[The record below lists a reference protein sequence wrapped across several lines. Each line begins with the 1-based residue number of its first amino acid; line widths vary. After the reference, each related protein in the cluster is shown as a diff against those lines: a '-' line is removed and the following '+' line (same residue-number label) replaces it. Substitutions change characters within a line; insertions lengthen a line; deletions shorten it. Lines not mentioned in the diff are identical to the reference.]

1 MFVSIKYGM
10 YSNRIIEYNN
20 KTRIDNIDV
29 WLKEL
34 KMKVIIITN
43 VHKLMIT
50 FDIEKFG
57 VIEVVT
63 RL

>member
-1 MFVSIKYGM
+1 MECRV
-10 YSNRIIEYNN
+10 IEYLNT
-20 KTRIDNIDV
+20 KMILELIV
-29 WLKEL
+29 SMSGEKKL